1 MELPNPFKSQKLT
14 IIAISTP
21 GKKELHG
28 KSFEVMFNPSEF
40 SLTYRNRLE
49 VHKGFYPAEATP
61 KQAGQDPQ
69 YFTIKIILDGTGV
82 ADTSL
87 LGAIGLGLLG
97 KSVKERVKEFMDLCY
112 DIQESKH
119 SSNLLFIYWGIISFS
134 GYLSTVSINYTLF
147 DQGGDPLRAELNAEF
162 LAVTTPVQL
171 SSPDLTHTREIKAGD
186 TLPLLAKEIY
196 GSSRYYLL
204 VAEANQL
211 DDFRNLQPGTKL
223 YFPPLETPEA

>member
-14 IIAISTP
+14 ITAISTP
-21 GKKELHG
+21 GKKEVWG
-28 KSFEVMFNPSEF
+28 KSFEVMFNPSQYTL
-40 SLTYRNRLE
+40 SYRNRLK
-49 VHKGFYPAEATP
+49 VHEGFYPAEATP
-61 KQAGQDPQ
+61 TQVGQDPQ
-69 YFTIKIILDGTGV
+69 YLTIKIILDGTGV

-87 LGAIGLGLLG
+87 LGAIGLGLFG

-112 DIQESKH
+112 GIQESKH

-134 GYLSTVSINYTLF
+134 GYLSSVSINYTLF
-147 DQGGDPLRAELNAEF
+147 DQSGDPLRAELDTEF

-171 SSPDLTHTREIKAGD
+171 SSPDLTHIREVKAGD
-186 TLPLLAKEIY
+186 SLPLLAKEIY

-211 DDFRNLQPGTKL
+211 DDFRNLQPGMKL
-223 YFPPLETPEA
+223 YFPPLEDQP